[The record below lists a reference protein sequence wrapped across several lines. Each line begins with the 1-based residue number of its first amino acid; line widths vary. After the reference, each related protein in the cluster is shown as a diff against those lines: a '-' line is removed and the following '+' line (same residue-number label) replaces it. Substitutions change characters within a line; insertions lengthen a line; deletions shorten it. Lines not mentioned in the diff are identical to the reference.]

1 MKFLKTAALSFAV
14 AALVLV
20 PSAQAQAATTVA
32 YTNASIQAQLQ
43 ALIAQVQLLQQ
54 ILASRGVTTP
64 TYNWGNCYGYGYQYG
79 CGGYYSDDNADD
91 IDSIEVNFDGRMAQV
106 RVEFDDDDT
115 ELYAVEAQTI
125 RRVAELLSP
134 VLKVSVPTLERI
146 INEDDW
152 NDDDEDIRSIDV
164 EWDGDDADVVVRFRD
179 GDTDRFTLRNVD
191 EDEDDV
197 IEEIADR
204 YNEDEDDI
212 EDIIDFEDGNDNDND
227 ADIESIEV
235 EWDGDDADITV
246 EFEDGDEDNLR
257 LNNVDEDEDEVIEY
271 LANRYDIDEDEV
283 EDVIDFEDANDDEDI
298 ESIEVEFDN
307 DDAYIEV
314 EFENGDTDNITLRNV
329 DEDEDEVIEYLAN
342 RYDMDEDDIE
352 DLIDFNY

>member
-1 MKFLKTAALSFAV
+1 MMKFLKTAALSFAV
-14 AALVLV
+14 AALVLA

-32 YTNASIQAQLQ
+32 YNNANIQAQLQ

-54 ILASRGVTTP
+54 ILASRGVTP
-64 TYNWGNCYGYGYQYG
+64 TYGNCTGYGYQYA
-79 CGGYYSDDNADD
+79 CTGYPAFYDDNADD
-91 IDSIEVNFDGRMAQV
+91 IDSIEVDFDGRMAQV
-106 RVEFDDDDT
+106 RVEFDNDDT

-146 INEDDW
+146 INDDDW
-152 NDDDEDIRSIDV
+152 NDDNDDEDIDSIEV
-164 EWDGDDADVVVRFRD
+164 EWDGDDADVTVEFED
-179 GDTDRFTLRNVD
+179 GDEDRFTLRNVD

-212 EDIIDFEDGNDNDND
+212 EDVIDFEDGNDNDND

-235 EWDGDDADITV
+235 EWDGDDADVTV
-246 EFEDGDEDNLR
+246 EFEDGDEDTLTISNVDEDENEVIEYLADEYNIDEDEVEDVIEFEDGNDDIESIEVEFSGDDAYIDVEFEDGDTDSFT

-271 LANRYDIDEDEV
+271 LADKYNE
-283 EDVIDFEDANDDEDI
+283 
-298 ESIEVEFDN
+298 
-307 DDAYIEV
+307 
-314 EFENGDTDNITLRNV
+314 
-329 DEDEDEVIEYLAN
+329 
-342 RYDMDEDDIE
+342 DEDDIE
-352 DLIDFNY
+352 DVTDFNY